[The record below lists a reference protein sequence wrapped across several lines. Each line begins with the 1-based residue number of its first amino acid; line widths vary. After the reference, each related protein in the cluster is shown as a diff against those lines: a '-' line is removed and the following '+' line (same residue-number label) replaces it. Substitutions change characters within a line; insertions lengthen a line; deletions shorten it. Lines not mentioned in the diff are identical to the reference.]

1 MLIDRSAHIELAEAT
16 LHESAAGDFRL
27 LVAEGGPG
35 CGKSEFLK
43 RFLGIAAE
51 SGAVVLDAP
60 GLPCESGTPLGL
72 VRRLAEHPAL
82 PDRTRERLRHAP
94 SQDGPR
100 AVERLCGALCAL
112 SASAPLVIAVDDLHH
127 ADQASLRQLLHI
139 AHHARSA
146 KILLIGTESPSGM
159 DSPYSGMERPYGTE
173 RPYGRER
180 PCGRGGD
187 PLLGAELLRHPGF
200 RRITLDP
207 LGPESV
213 ARLAATLGD
222 QPVDGRLGAE
232 CYALTGGNP
241 LLLRALLQDRWA
253 VPDTGGRAPRPTAGG
268 PFHQAV
274 VACLARTGTPIRD
287 VAGALAVLGPSA
299 TPALLSRLLGLDATA
314 VDRALQV
321 LELSGLTDGHRC
333 RHPVVAAAALDHLDA
348 ADRRLLHE
356 RGALLLHEQGAR
368 ATEVADHLLAAQPTV
383 PSWAV
388 AVLRDAATQALVDDD
403 APAAIRYL
411 DLACRACQEPPQRA
425 ATRIALAA
433 ATWRVNPSAAEHHL
447 GDTLADLH
455 TGTPTGSDAALLV
468 RLLISCGRLE
478 EAGRARARLQTADH
492 PGNDPDNGPG
502 PGPDPGAGPDTD
514 TDGGAVRPSVVHP
527 CPWPIASDES
537 RPRPPSDTAAPR
549 EPWDETPGPG
559 AAAAV
564 WGIPGSGTSE
574 AAADEAERR
583 LRACPLLDGT
593 LAVVANAVRTLLR
606 AGRTADA
613 DEWCHRLLKEA
624 TARRSPGWRA
634 EFLAILAEIAL
645 RKGVLTDAEECA
657 RQALACLPG
666 RGGSVLVGGPLAC
679 QVHAYTAM
687 GRYDDATRVLHHPV
701 PGALF
706 QSVYGLAYLRA
717 RGHYHLATDHCRAAL
732 GDFLAA
738 GRMAQRWGLDHPAV
752 LPWRTDSA
760 QAFLRLGE
768 RTRAARM
775 ITEQLSC
782 AHLWSDPHTRG
793 VSLRLR
799 ARVAAAPERPH
810 LLTQAVEVL
819 QRSGDRLELARALA
833 DLGAAYRS
841 VGESIRANNVRRR
854 AWRMAEECG
863 AKALCDA
870 ILPWQAMC
878 GGDRPDLPGRD
889 QGAGLSESEM
899 RVAILAANGN
909 SNREIALQLCV
920 TMSTVEQHLTRVYR
934 KLRISRRQQ
943 LPKSLIGPVG
953 TPATDR
959 RELSSL

>member
-1 MLIDRSAHIELAEAT
+1 MLIERSAHTALAEAT
-16 LHESAAGDFRL
+16 LHECAAGGFRL
-27 LVAEGGPG
+27 LIAEGGPG

-51 SGAVVLDAP
+51 SGAVVLDVP
-60 GLPCESGTPLGL
+60 GLPGDRGTPLRL

-82 PDRTRERLRHAP
+82 PERTPGERLRLAP
-94 SQDGPR
+94 AQDAPGV
-100 AVERLCGALCAL
+100 AERLCAALCAL
-112 SASAPLVIAVDDLHH
+112 SASAPMVIAVDDLHH
-127 ADQASLRQLLHI
+127 ADQASLRQLLRL

-146 KILLIGTESPSGM
+146 RILLIGTESP
-159 DSPYSGMERPYGTE
+159 YGS
-173 RPYGRER
+173 
-180 PCGRGGD
+180 GGD
-187 PLLGAELLRHPGF
+187 PLLGTELLRHPGF

-207 LGPESV
+207 LSPEGT
-213 ARLAATLGD
+213 ARLVGTPGD
-222 QPVDGRLGAE
+222 QHADGRLGAE
-232 CYALTGGNP
+232 CYAMTGGNP
-241 LLLRALLQDRWA
+241 LLLRALRQDRWA
-253 VPDTGGRAPRPTAGG
+253 APDTGGRGPRPTAGG

-274 VACLARTGTPIRD
+274 AACLARAGTPTRD

-299 TPALLSRLLGLDATA
+299 TPALLSRLLGLDAAA

-321 LELSGLTDGHRC
+321 LELSGLTDGHRY
-333 RHPVVAAAALDHLDA
+333 RHPVVTAAALDQLDA

-356 RGALLLHEQGAR
+356 RSALLLHDQGAR
-368 ATEVADHLLAAQPTV
+368 ATEVGEHLLAAQPTA
-383 PSWAV
+383 PAWAV
-388 AVLRDAATQALVDDD
+388 AVLRDAAAEALVDDD

-433 ATWRVNPSAAEHHL
+433 AIWRVNPSAAEHHV
-447 GDTLADLH
+447 GETLADLH
-455 TGTPTGSDAALLV
+455 TGTLADGDTAPLV
-468 RLLISCGRLE
+468 RLLIGCGRLE
-478 EAGRARARLQTADH
+478 EASRARARLRAAD
-492 PGNDPDNGPG
+492 DPHSG
-502 PGPDPGAGPDTD
+502 PGPDPDPA
-514 TDGGAVRPSVVHP
+514 RPSVVHP
-527 CPWPIASDES
+527 CPWPLEPEEN
-537 RPRPPSDTAAPR
+537 RPQPSPDTATPR

-559 AAAAV
+559 TAAAV
-564 WGIPGSGTSE
+564 WGIPGPGTSE

-593 LAVVANAVRTLLR
+593 LAVLANAVRTLLR

-624 TARRSPGWRA
+624 TTRRSPGWEA
-634 EFLAILAEIAL
+634 EFLAVLAEIAL
-645 RKGVLTDAEECA
+645 RKGALSDADERA

-666 RGGSVLVGGPLAC
+666 RGGSVLVGGPLASRL
-679 QVHAYTAM
+679 HACTAM
-687 GRYDDATRVLHHPV
+687 GRYHDAARVLHHPV

-732 GDFLAA
+732 RDFLAT
-738 GRMAQRWGLDHPAV
+738 GRMAQRWGLDHPAL
-752 LPWRTDSA
+752 LPWRTDAA

-768 RTRAARM
+768 RPRAARM

-782 AHLWSDPHTRG
+782 TRLWNDPHTRG

-799 ARVAAAPERPH
+799 ARIAAEPERPH

-819 QRSGDRLELARALA
+819 QQCGDRLELARALA
-833 DLGAAYRS
+833 DLGAAYQS
-841 VGESIRANNVRRR
+841 VGEPVRANNVRRR

-863 AKALCDA
+863 AKALCDS
-870 ILPWQAMC
+870 ILPRHTLC
-878 GGDRPDLPGRD
+878 DGDPPDLPGRD

-909 SNREIALQLCV
+909 SNREIALRLCV

-953 TPATDR
+953 TRATNLK
-959 RELSSL
+959 ELSSF

>member
-1 MLIDRSAHIELAEAT
+1 MLIDRSAHLELAEAT
-16 LHESAAGDFRL
+16 LHECAAGDFRL

-51 SGAVVLDAP
+51 SGAVVFDAP
-60 GLPCESGTPLGL
+60 GLPGESGTPLGL

-82 PDRTRERLRHAP
+82 PDRTRERLRPALA
-94 SQDGPR
+94 QGGPR
-100 AVERLCGALCAL
+100 AAERLGGALCAL

-127 ADQASLRQLLHI
+127 ADQVSVRQLLHV

-146 KILLIGTESPSGM
+146 RILLIGTESPYGPQG
-159 DSPYSGMERPYGTE
+159 PY
-173 RPYGRER
+173 
-180 PCGRGGD
+180 GRGGD

-207 LGPESV
+207 LSPEGV
-213 ARLAATLGD
+213 AKLAGTLGN
-222 QPVDGRLGAE
+222 QPVDGRLGSE
-232 CYALTGGNP
+232 CYVLTGGNP
-241 LLLRALLQDRWA
+241 LLSRALLQDRWA
-253 VPDTGGRAPRPTAGG
+253 VPDTGGRVPRPTVGG

-274 VACLARTGTPIRD
+274 TACLARTGTPTRD
-287 VAGALAVLGPSA
+287 VAGALAVLGSSA
-299 TPALLSRLLGLDATA
+299 TPSLLSRLLGLDTAA

-321 LELSGLTDGHRC
+321 LELSGLTDGHRY
-333 RHPVVAAAALDHLDA
+333 RHPVVAAAALDHLDT
-348 ADRRLLHE
+348 ADRRQLHE
-356 RGALLLHEQGAR
+356 RSALLLHDQGAR
-368 ATEVADHLLAAQPTV
+368 ATEVGEHLLAAQPTV

-447 GDTLADLH
+447 GETLADL
-455 TGTPTGSDAALLV
+455 PTGALADGDAALLV
-468 RLLISCGRLE
+468 RLLIGCGRLE
-478 EAGRARARLQTADH
+478 EAGRARARLQAVGH
-492 PGNDPDNGPG
+492 PRNG
-502 PGPDPGAGPDTD
+502 PGPDPGA
-514 TDGGAVRPSVVHP
+514 VWPSVVHP
-527 CPWPIASDES
+527 CPWPIASEEN
-537 RPRPPSDTAAPR
+537 RPQPSPDTAAAR

-559 AAAAV
+559 TAAAV
-564 WGIPGSGTSE
+564 WGIPGPGTSE

-613 DEWCHRLLKEA
+613 EEWCHRLLKEA

-645 RKGVLTDAEECA
+645 RKGVLADAEERA

-706 QSVYGLAYLRA
+706 QSAYGLAYLRA

-738 GRMAQRWGLDHPAV
+738 GRMAQRWGFDHPAL
-752 LPWRTDSA
+752 LPWRTDAA

-768 RTRAARM
+768 RAKAARM
-775 ITEQLSC
+775 ITEQLSWTP
-782 AHLWSDPHTRG
+782 LWSDPHTRG

-819 QRSGDRLELARALA
+819 QQCGDRLELARALA
-833 DLGAAYRS
+833 DLGDAYRR
-841 VGESIRANNVRRR
+841 VGESVRANNMRRR

-863 AKALCDA
+863 AKALCDT
-870 ILPWQAMC
+870 ILPWQSMG

-889 QGAGLSESEM
+889 QGAGLSESEL

-959 RELSSL
+959 RELSSF